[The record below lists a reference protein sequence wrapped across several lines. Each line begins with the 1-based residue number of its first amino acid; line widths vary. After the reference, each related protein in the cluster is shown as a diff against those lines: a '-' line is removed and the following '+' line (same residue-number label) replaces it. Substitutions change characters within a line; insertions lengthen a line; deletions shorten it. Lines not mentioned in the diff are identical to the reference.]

1 MHHVSNYRYGSLLI
15 LLVVSLIFCAAYSVF
30 RISYFLF
37 YPNLADQLFALLFLF
52 AELFIVIHSIG
63 YLFNIL
69 HVVKY
74 HHSLF
79 TPKKGQENL
88 TLTSYPPVA
97 IVVASYK
104 EPLDILKDTLICL
117 YNLTYPN
124 KQLFLLDDTRY
135 DQPWDTPEKVEAYKK
150 SIEELCQWLNITLF
164 RHKWHDAKAGLINDF
179 LQFLQHKPVDC
190 SVSPYAQLKEQA
202 QYLIIFD
209 VDMNPFPNFVEPLV
223 SLMNQ
228 YPRLAFIQ
236 TPQYYTNFSTNRV
249 ARASGLMQ
257 AVFYEFI
264 CEAKGLEN
272 SMFCCGTNVLFRL
285 KALYEVEG
293 FVYTSVTEDF
303 ATSFIIHSRKWNSD
317 YLNKPSAFGLGP
329 EDLACFFKQ
338 QYRWAQGTMSL
349 FRTLLIEFVKNPRLF
364 SSIRWWQYFLS
375 GTYYFI
381 GWVFFILLLG
391 PVAFLLFNVPTYF
404 AQPLNYFIFFIPY
417 LVISNLLFYW
427 TLAQRRYFF
436 SDLFSG
442 VLLISITFPVY
453 MRAAVSALLGI
464 HAKFVVT
471 PKDQTQQLSFTDI
484 WPQVLAALICFAA
497 IVWGG
502 FRLYY
507 EQELFYAILIN
518 MIWCSYYFGVLSTIF
533 YFNNP
538 VKVGEIRR
546 QCA

>member
-1 MHHVSNYRYGSLLI
+1 MRNLSNYRYGSLLI
-15 LLVVSLIFCAAYSVF
+15 LLVASLIFCAIYSVF
-30 RISYFLF
+30 RISHFFL
-37 YPNLADQLFALLFLF
+37 YPAVSDQLFAILFLF
-52 AELFIVIHSIG
+52 AELFIVVHSIG
-63 YLFNIL
+63 YLCNIL
-69 HVVKY
+69 HVVQY

-104 EPLDILKDTLICL
+104 EPLDILRDTLICL

-150 SIEELCQWLNITLF
+150 SLEELCQWLGITLF

-179 LQFLQHKPVDC
+179 LQFLQHKPVEC
-190 SVSPYAQLKEQA
+190 SVSSYAQIKEQA

-272 SMFCCGTNVLFRL
+272 SMFCCGTNVMFRL
-285 KALYEVEG
+285 EALYEVEG
-293 FVYTSVTEDF
+293 FVCTSVTEDF
-303 ATSFIIHSRKWNSD
+303 ATSFLIHSRKWNSD

-329 EDLACFFKQ
+329 EDLGCFFKQ
-338 QYRWAQGTMSL
+338 QYRWAQGTISL
-349 FRTLLIEFVKNPRLF
+349 FRNLLIEFVKNPRLF
-364 SSIRWWQYFLS
+364 SPLRWWQYFLS

-391 PVAFLLFNVPTYF
+391 PVVFLLFNVPTYL
-404 AQPLNYFIFFIPY
+404 AQPLNYFLFFIPY
-417 LVISNLLFYW
+417 LLVSNLLFYW
-427 TLAQRRYFF
+427 TLVQRRYYF
-436 SDLFSG
+436 SDLLSG
-442 VLLISITFPVY
+442 VLLIGITFPVY
-453 MRAAVSALLGI
+453 MRAAISALLGI

-471 PKDQTQQLSFTDI
+471 PKDQTQQLSFLDI
-484 WPQVLAALICFAA
+484 WPQVLSALLCFAA

-507 EQELFYAILIN
+507 EQEPFYAILIN
-518 MIWCSYYFGVLSTIF
+518 MVWCSYYFGVLSTIF

-538 VKVGEIRR
+538 VKIGETRR